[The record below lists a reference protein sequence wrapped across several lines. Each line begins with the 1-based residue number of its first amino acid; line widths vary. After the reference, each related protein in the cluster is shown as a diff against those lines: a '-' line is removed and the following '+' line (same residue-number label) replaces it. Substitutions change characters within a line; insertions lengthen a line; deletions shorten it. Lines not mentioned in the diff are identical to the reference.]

1 MTIDERLDKL
11 KAAVK
16 AAENEAVTAVMFH
29 ETWKPTAYDNELLER
44 MGESFATHSF
54 QIIRS
59 SLRREMLLAL
69 MRLWDSNHQAIR
81 MTKIRDELR
90 NKEVFDALVAA
101 RVSRIGINA
110 SGLLKYLSIKL
121 DKRRKEVISLI
132 EKYLEGGTGHATF
145 LKIRALRDEHLAH
158 RQITPSK
165 APLADASDKD
175 IELFYEDTLEIVRLL
190 LSLVLAVAFDLS
202 EASKVYSHHAKFF
215 WINARG
221 ERTEGH
227 PNFHPPVPVVD

>member
-1 MTIDERLDKL
+1 
-11 KAAVK
+11 
-16 AAENEAVTAVMFH
+16 
-29 ETWKPTAYDNELLER
+29 
-44 MGESFATHSF
+44 
-54 QIIRS
+54 
-59 SLRREMLLAL
+59 MLLAL

-81 MTKIRDELR
+81 MTKIREELWST
-90 NKEVFDALVAA
+90 EVFNALVAR
-101 RVSRIGINA
+101 RVSRIGITA
-110 SGLLKYLSIKL
+110 SGLPRYLNTKL
-121 DKRRKEVISLI
+121 DKKRDEVISLI
-132 EKYLEGGTGHATF
+132 EKYLEGGIGHATF

-165 APLADASDKD
+165 ASFADATDKD
-175 IELFYEDTLEIVRLL
+175 IEFFYEDTLEIVRLL

-227 PNFHPPVPVVD
+227 PNFHPPVPVAD

>member
-1 MTIDERLDKL
+1 MTINERLDKL

-81 MTKIRDELR
+81 MTKIREEL
-90 NKEVFDALVAA
+90 
-101 RVSRIGINA
+101 
-110 SGLLKYLSIKL
+110 
-121 DKRRKEVISLI
+121 
-132 EKYLEGGTGHATF
+132 
-145 LKIRALRDEHLAH
+145 
-158 RQITPSK
+158 
-165 APLADASDKD
+165 
-175 IELFYEDTLEIVRLL
+175 
-190 LSLVLAVAFDLS
+190 
-202 EASKVYSHHAKFF
+202 
-215 WINARG
+215 
-221 ERTEGH
+221 
-227 PNFHPPVPVVD
+227 

>member
-29 ETWKPTAYDNELLER
+29 ETWKPTAYDNELFER
-44 MGESFATHSF
+44 MGSSYATHSF
-54 QIIRS
+54 LIIRS

-69 MRLWDSNHQAIR
+69 MRLWDSNQQAIR

-90 NKEVFDALVAA
+90 SNEVFNALVSE
-101 RVSRIGINA
+101 RVADLEMLISGISTN
-110 SGLLKYLSIKL
+110 LNREL
-121 DKRRKEVISLI
+121 DVKRKKVISLI
-132 EKYLEGGTGHATF
+132 GKYLKGGKGHATF
-145 LKIRALRDEHLAH
+145 LKIRTLRDEHLAH
-158 RQITPSK
+158 RQITPSEV
-165 APLADASDKD
+165 PLAETNDEE
-175 IELFYEDTLEIVRLL
+175 IELFYADTLEIVRLL
-190 LSLVLAVAFDLS
+190 LSLVFGLAFNLS
-202 EASKVYSHHAKFF
+202 DSAKVYSHYAKFF